1 VIPKGKGK
9 EETLM
14 VDKRQGPQDGDGAPS
29 GLARYLSRTEARFDL
44 SEEIEKIRRT
54 ATWRD
59 SGHNAKELVKYSDLR
74 IALIL
79 LKAWKRIEGHK
90 ADARISIQTISG
102 RLKLHLSDETVQLG
116 PGQVLTLER
125 GVKHDVEAEEESAF
139 LLTICWPAK
148 ERPEAAETETAET
161 EAARTLEFST
171 VENAARLVDYQP
183 GSVVSRQLIKKPTGN
198 VTLFSFDQGQGL
210 AEHTSP
216 FDALVQV
223 VEGAAEV
230 VVMGQPHQLS
240 AGEMILM
247 PAGKP
252 HALKAVQRF
261 KMMLTMIR
269 S

>member
-1 VIPKGKGK
+1 MI
-9 EETLM
+9 
-14 VDKRQGPQDGDGAPS
+14 DKQTAAQVGGGARS
-29 GLARYLSRTEARFDL
+29 GLARCLSRREARFDIR
-44 SEEIEKIRRT
+44 EEIEKIRQT

-59 SGHNAKELVKYSDLR
+59 SGHSAKELVKYPDLR

-79 LKAWKRIEGHK
+79 LKPRKRIEGHK
-90 ADARISIQTISG
+90 ADARISIQAVQG
-102 RLKLHLSDETVQLG
+102 RLRLHLPDEIVELG
-116 PGQVLTLER
+116 PGQLLTLER

-139 LLTICWPAK
+139 LLTICWPVK
-148 ERPEAAETETAET
+148 VRPEEA
-161 EAARTLEFST
+161 EAARTLEFAT
-171 VENAARLVDYQP
+171 VENAARLIDYQS
-183 GSVVSRQLIKKPTGN
+183 GSVVSRQLIKKPAGN
-198 VTLFSFDQGQGL
+198 VTLFAFDQGQGL

-223 VEGAAEV
+223 VDGAAEV
-230 VVMGQPHQLS
+230 SVMGQPHLLG

-252 HALKAVQRF
+252 HALMAVQRF